1 MTILWADANETVEL
15 PETFTEGSPTDPPM
29 VTLTVTD
36 PDGVQSAHTSRVD
49 QGCGVVTSS
58 NTVTDSGAV
67 LGDLGKFVTGPGV
80 IPAGTTITAVTPGTG
95 YTLSA
100 AATATAP
107 SQILCVG
114 DGGLTRI
121 GRGMFTF
128 TLTCSLAGIWSYA
141 WSSPGPAG
149 GVYPGSVI
157 VTAVPAGRWYT
168 TLEEL
173 KSRLK
178 INDDNDDDMLLVA
191 VAAASSAIE
200 KYTGRYFYRQTA
212 TQVFRSSDVE
222 ILHVPDLVSV
232 ATLKVDTAGH
242 GVYNQVWSP
251 TDYRLE
257 PANALT
263 ENGEPWPYTRIR
275 AMVTGGGSY
284 WWPYIF
290 PLSNPDRIQISGVFG
305 WPAMP
310 ALVRQAA
317 LQLSENLFKLKDV
330 GQGDTEG
337 SAALGVQKIGQS
349 TVLSQLLAR
358 YVRSGSKVGV

>member
-1 MTILWADANETVEL
+1 
-15 PETFTEGSPTDPPM
+15 
-29 VTLTVTD
+29 
-36 PDGVQSAHTSRVD
+36 
-49 QGCGVVTSS
+49 
-58 NTVTDSGAV
+58 
-67 LGDLGKFVTGPGV
+67 
-80 IPAGTTITAVTPGTG
+80 
-95 YTLSA
+95 
-100 AATATAP
+100 
-107 SQILCVG
+107 
-114 DGGLTRI
+114 
-121 GRGMFTF
+121 
-128 TLTCSLAGIWSYA
+128 
-141 WSSPGPAG
+141 
-149 GVYPGSVI
+149 
-157 VTAVPAGRWYT
+157 VPAGRWYT